1 MKIIEKNKTK
11 FKLILLTFVILEIV
25 SCYYAYYTLGEVKQF
40 FYILIFGLN
49 IIPLVFYHFKLKR
62 ISLIIAFTI
71 GLYLIPYQ
79 SFLFVKWYELKKE
92 ASMIVEYIYDYQKDN
107 GEFPEN
113 IVQYEFENH
122 NLMAN
127 FSYNTKAKG
136 FSLQYY
142 VGTKGT
148 NHFYYGTIGK
158 WEYYPD

>member
-40 FYILIFGLN
+40 FCILIFGLN
-49 IIPLVFYHFKLKR
+49 IIPLVFYLFKLKR

-92 ASMIVEYIYDYQKDN
+92 ASMIVEYIYDNQKDT
-107 GEFPEN
+107 GEFPKD
-113 IVQYEFENH
+113 IVQYEFENR

-136 FSLQYY
+136 FGLHYY
-142 VGTKGT
+142 IGTEGT
-148 NHFYYGTIGK
+148 TYFYNNNVGK